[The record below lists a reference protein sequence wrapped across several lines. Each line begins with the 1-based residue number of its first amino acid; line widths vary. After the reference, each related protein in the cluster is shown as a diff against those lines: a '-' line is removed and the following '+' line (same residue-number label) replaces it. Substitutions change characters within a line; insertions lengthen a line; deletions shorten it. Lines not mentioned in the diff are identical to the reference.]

1 MSEYFFGILSPFK
14 TVQAQTSS
22 VNITDGLGEIQQQ
35 TQLSSNL
42 PQIIG
47 NIVRV
52 VFGLLGIILF
62 LLFFYAGFIWMTARG
77 NDEQV
82 DKAKRIIKNAIIGT
96 VVVLLSYALSQ
107 GILYLLGVGR
117 NNTGGLF
124 GGSGADVTQ
133 GNFDGSGALGGGQAI
148 STGHYIPRDCQKYR
162 SKYYNC
168 HASGK
173 VFGERRRRLPRSA
186 ECTQASPRRLQ
197 TRITRCC

>member
-1 MSEYFFGILSPFK
+1 MLQWIQVQYSRYCKTLILAAMLMIVFFGILSPFK

-133 GNFDGSGALGGGQAI
+133 GNFDGSGALGGLRGRLLLSIEHVLQRI
-148 STGHYIPRDCQKYR
+148 SGSFFD
-162 SKYYNC
+162 
-168 HASGK
+168 
-173 VFGERRRRLPRSA
+173 V
-186 ECTQASPRRLQ
+186 
-197 TRITRCC
+197 